1 MNGCCMVQS
10 TLEARKRKFYAA
22 VNGVISRLGGSC
34 PKDSVWMTIMER
46 QLFPVLAYGS
56 HLWNFERSIV
66 ETSINT
72 AYRKGIHRGLGM
84 RQRDSIVE
92 RLPDFVEA
100 SLKMKI
106 LQTKFLKQAI
116 DSRNELV
123 RGLALLTIRHSY
135 PENGLDVV
143 DNIFT
148 CRLSDFVC

>member
-1 MNGCCMVQS
+1 MSG
-10 TLEARKRKFYAA
+10 LHIYAA

-72 AYRKGIHRGLGM
+72 AYRKGIRRGLGM

-92 RLPDFVEA
+92 RISDFVEA
-100 SLKMKI
+100 SLKMKCYR
-106 LQTKFLKQAI
+106 LNFL
-116 DSRNELV
+116 
-123 RGLALLTIRHSY
+123 
-135 PENGLDVV
+135 NGP
-143 DNIFT
+143 
-148 CRLSDFVC
+148 